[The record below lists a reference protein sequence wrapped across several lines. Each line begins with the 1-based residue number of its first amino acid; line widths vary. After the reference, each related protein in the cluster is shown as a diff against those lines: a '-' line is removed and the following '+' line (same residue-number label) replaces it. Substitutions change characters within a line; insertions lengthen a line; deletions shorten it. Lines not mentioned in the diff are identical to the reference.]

1 MPIDKD
7 AMALKVF
14 ANVIF
19 LFNFVINHEHLLEK
33 EKQQNPNV
41 IVSFEAAE

>member
-19 LFNFVINHEHLLEK
+19 LFNFVVNTCSRKKNSKIMK
-33 EKQQNPNV
+33 
-41 IVSFEAAE
+41 S